1 MTKQRK
7 IKLSSIQDAKKF
19 VALANECD
27 FDINVR
33 FNHFIIDAKSIL
45 GVLSLDLAKALT
57 VEFDGEDRMF
67 EDFMDTMS
75 VDNKV
80 AVA

>member
-1 MTKQRK
+1 MTKQKK
-7 IKLSSIQDAKKF
+7 IKLDTIQDAKKF

-27 FDINVR
+27 FDVNVR

-45 GVLSLDLAKALT
+45 GVLSLDLAKAFT
-57 VEFDGEDRMF
+57 VEYDGEERMF

-75 VDNKV
+75 ADRKV

>member
-7 IKLSSIQDAKKF
+7 IKLSTIQDAKKF

-45 GVLSLDLAKALT
+45 GVLSLDLAKAIT
-57 VEFDGEDRMF
+57 VEFDGDDRMF

>member
-45 GVLSLDLAKALT
+45 GVLSLDLAKALI

>member
-7 IKLSSIQDAKKF
+7 IKLSSILDAKKF

-45 GVLSLDLAKALT
+45 GVLSLDLAKALI